1 MAATEEGTTTPNGE
15 PNNLSAAECTTRTR
29 TTSDYDQDSNYDTLG
44 LRWEDEPREG
54 GVLPNA
60 EVSIEGGVSAITTPE
75 HYVPLAQI
83 KVPQNQEVMINNNK
97 PIVSNSIIE
106 ETSFSSTHANATIC
120 STITYE
126 ERIDI
131 AKRYLQAGLKVRFN
145 DGACMFL
152 IIISNFQMKI
162 LPLTH
167 NIKYYTLS
175 HNTYQRH
182 LVVANLILLHPAS
195 PQAVHN

>member
-1 MAATEEGTTTPNGE
+1 MAATEEGTTPNGE
-15 PNNLSAAECTTRTR
+15 PNLSAAECTTRT
-29 TTSDYDQDSNYDTLG
+29 TSDDQDSNYDTLG
-44 LRWEDEPREG
+44 LHWEDGPREG

-106 ETSFSSTHANATIC
+106 EISSTHATISHDATIC

-126 ERIDI
+126 ERIEI
-131 AKRYLQAGLKVRFN
+131 AKRYLQAGLKVRF
-145 DGACMFL
+145 MMVH
-152 IIISNFQMKI
+152 ISYTFKLSDDII

-167 NIKYYTLS
+167 NIKYIVLYPQ
-175 HNTYQRH
+175 YQRH

-195 PQAVHN
+195 PQVVHN